1 MKLPDE
7 LVSILELVSM
17 GLSNKEISV
26 KLNYSTRTVERR
38 IKKLF
43 GIYKVNS
50 RILLAQE
57 FLAEKL

>member
-1 MKLPDE
+1 MGKNMQLSEE
-7 LVSILELVSM
+7 LVSILQLVSL

-50 RILLAQE
+50 RISLAQE
-57 FLAEKL
+57 